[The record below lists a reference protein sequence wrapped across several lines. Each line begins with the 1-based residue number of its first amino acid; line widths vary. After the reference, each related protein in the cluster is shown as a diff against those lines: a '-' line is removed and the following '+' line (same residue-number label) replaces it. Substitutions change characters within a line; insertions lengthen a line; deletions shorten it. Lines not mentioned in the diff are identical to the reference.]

1 MKSSTRYDGAV
12 ERNLTN
18 AERRKATKNG
28 PLTKGKPYIGKGP
41 ADYNGKRLDI
51 AKTMLGI
58 KKSDDRFDAR
68 IAALVKGDK

>member
-28 PLTKGKPYIGKGP
+28 PLTKGKPYIGNGP
-41 ADYNGKRLDI
+41 AEYSGKRLDV

-58 KKSDDRFDAR
+58 RKLDDRFDAR
-68 IAALVKGDK
+68 VEALVKG